1 MVQILVVQLGVELA
15 LELGVAVSSGS
26 TIRAAGNNVGWL
38 RELDVAER
46 L

>member
-15 LELGVAVSSGS
+15 LELGVVSSGRC